1 MTLKYVTVLGHVTS
15 NLLNSPYDNAFGQQ
29 TCQVGDILLGA
40 PTHKSYDPYMN
51 VALVSQN

>member
-15 NLLNSPYDNAFGQQ
+15 NLLNSPYDSAFGQQ

-51 VALVSQN
+51 VALASQN